1 MMFWYVAANIFYGF
15 GSIFGKMFKINT
27 LNVFGLSIGVIVI
40 FMELGLAHGLNMF
53 IFIWFWLSK

>member
-53 IFIWFWLSK
+53 IFI